1 MRSKGIKKILTIPQ
15 IRDAD
20 KHTIEHSNISSW
32 ELMEMATSSFF
43 DALMGHD
50 VWRQRVT
57 VLCGVGNNGGDGL
70 ALCRMLRKKGIYAR
84 AVLVKFKD
92 ELSTDCIA
100 NFNMLD
106 DVIVVED
113 ISDLPDLS
121 MSDVIVDSIIGSGMK
136 SKVYGLLAEV
146 VEAANS
152 SGKRIV
158 SLDIPTGMSGDR
170 ISPSD
175 ALIIHADLV
184 ISFQR
189 PKISFFYP
197 EHSPFI
203 KKWEVVDIGL
213 DEKYIQELD
222 SDAYWIDEEV
232 LDLVQNRSQISHEG
246 NYGHACLMVG
256 SQGKVGAAILASL
269 ACLRTGTG
277 LLTTQVPACG
287 YNIMQISVPEAICE
301 VDQSEAHISQLF
313 DLDSF
318 SAIGFGPGV
327 GSSAETTELLS
338 KLLDSCKV
346 PLVID
351 ADGLTILSE
360 NPEMLDAL
368 PANSIL
374 TPHVAAFR
382 SLVGGFTDTA
392 ERHTKLQAFSKK
404 YNCIV
409 VLKDAYSVI
418 ASPDGELYFNS
429 SGNQGMSTAGSG
441 DVLTGMITSLL
452 AQGYESLKAAMIGVY
467 FHGEAGDRAA
477 KKRGHHALIASDII
491 EFIEVRSKN

>member
-197 EHSPFI
+197 EHSPFEI
-203 KKWEVVDIGL
+203 KDQRKWKEFYPNV
-213 DEKYIQELD
+213 EE
-222 SDAYWIDEEV
+222 SD
-232 LDLVQNRSQISHEG
+232 
-246 NYGHACLMVG
+246 
-256 SQGKVGAAILASL
+256 
-269 ACLRTGTG
+269 
-277 LLTTQVPACG
+277 LT
-287 YNIMQISVPEAICE
+287 
-301 VDQSEAHISQLF
+301 
-313 DLDSF
+313 
-318 SAIGFGPGV
+318 
-327 GSSAETTELLS
+327 
-338 KLLDSCKV
+338 
-346 PLVID
+346 
-351 ADGLTILSE
+351 
-360 NPEMLDAL
+360 
-368 PANSIL
+368 
-374 TPHVAAFR
+374 
-382 SLVGGFTDTA
+382 
-392 ERHTKLQAFSKK
+392 
-404 YNCIV
+404 
-409 VLKDAYSVI
+409 
-418 ASPDGELYFNS
+418 
-429 SGNQGMSTAGSG
+429 
-441 DVLTGMITSLL
+441 
-452 AQGYESLKAAMIGVY
+452 
-467 FHGEAGDRAA
+467 
-477 KKRGHHALIASDII
+477 
-491 EFIEVRSKN
+491 